1 MAESNFIELRS
12 AKPSL
17 LMRLGSW
24 LISRQPAVFPRDVE
38 GVTKYLEQRDLPP
51 DAPMPD
57 KFNRR
62 YRIEHWQAAGHEC
75 VTLHPKSG
83 KGSKHILYFHGGG
96 FVLPM
101 LKPHWPL
108 VAAMVDRT
116 HASLTVPLYPVAP
129 ESSRQSQDDVAE
141 AAYAKITGE
150 WGATNVILSGDSAG
164 GHMALALALRQ
175 IRSGGTKPG
184 KLLLFAPW
192 LDVTMADEAAR
203 EVEPDDVIL
212 RVDALRAMGTAW
224 ADNAD
229 PRSAECSPLY
239 TPEDEL
245 AQLPPTQI
253 FVGQHDMFV
262 IDNRTFTNRLN
273 AAGGTVKLF
282 EYAGAPHVFMILA
295 MTREGK
301 DCLRLVGDFVKN

>member
-12 AKPSL
+12 VKPSL
-17 LMRLGSW
+17 LMRLGTW
-24 LISRQPAVFPRDVE
+24 LISRQPAVFPQDVD

-51 DAPMPD
+51 DAPMPG

-62 YRIEHWQAAGHEC
+62 YMIEHLQVAGHEC

-116 HASLTVPLYPVAP
+116 GASLTVPLYPVAP
-129 ESSRQSQDDVAE
+129 ESSRKSQDDVAD
-141 AAYAKITGE
+141 AAFATLAGE
-150 WGATNVILSGDSAG
+150 WGAANVILSGDSAG

-175 IRSGGTKPG
+175 IRSGGEKPG
-184 KLLLFAPW
+184 KLVLFAPW

-203 EVEPDDVIL
+203 GVEPDDVIL
-212 RVDALRAMGTAW
+212 RVDALRTMGTAW
-224 ADNAD
+224 AGEAE

-239 TPEDEL
+239 APGDEL

-262 IDNRTFTNRLN
+262 IDNRTFTHRLN
-273 AAGGTVKLF
+273 AACGSVKLF
-282 EYAGAPHVFMILA
+282 EYAGAPHVFMALTN
-295 MTREGK
+295 TREGK
-301 DCLRLVGDFVKN
+301 DCLRLIGEFVKS